1 MKTISG
7 EEFKIKILSKL
18 KSFNDLTIN
27 IENEIILQTQ
37 SLNIELTFKNIIFKG
52 DSLIFHD
59 RDPEAPFNRFCIFE
73 NCTFL
78 CNIHFSSSTF
88 KYLKFISCKIKNQ
101 FFQITS
107 CKIKNLSFEENNEKI
122 NEILPTIV
130 ESGYLK
136 ISDGKI
142 ETIDFEN
149 IIFNNGS
156 LSISNL
162 NQTKSFSITRSTL
175 NTVIFSHCT
184 FNDYFHYIGNKVVLN
199 SNNFFFNHC
208 NFPIFAFF
216 ETKLNNS
223 THFHHCTFSSSA
235 TFQSI
240 ENEINGE
247 LKFTTCDF
255 NKFTDFDKSKIHK
268 LRIEKTKFYDLVSF
282 QETYFDI
289 IEIDKTN
296 FEKGAFFDDIQ
307 IKKIDNC
314 DRRTIRTIKQELQKK
329 ENKIDFNRFR
339 VYEFNAYRKDIRK
352 KLAEFKKDKNR
363 FHHRKREPIQLKRD
377 LFILNISDIASEYG
391 TDWKRA
397 IKFTLLSGFAAFTL
411 FFILENFKLNIDL
424 NDWQD
429 FVYSYF
435 RFFLITDFKNEYY
448 EAGERVLK
456 FNSIISLFPF
466 IIGKIAIAFGI
477 YEMIQ
482 SFRKFKA

>member
-1 MKTISG
+1 M
-7 EEFKIKILSKL
+7 
-18 KSFNDLTIN
+18 
-27 IENEIILQTQ
+27 EIIDELKFKSIIYSKEKSISNYKIEFDKFT
-37 SLNIELTFKNIIFKG
+37 NIDLDEIRSNFVFENIIFSGK
-52 DSLIFHD
+52 
-59 RDPEAPFNRFCIFE
+59 RFSFYKNKEKYPNYITFK

-78 CNIHFSSSTF
+78 TDLFIGDCNFQSLYFVSNQFECEYVTIRNCNILEVNFSGENVF
-88 KYLKFISCKIKNQ
+88 KKGN
-101 FFQITS
+101 
-107 CKIKNLSFEENNEKI
+107 
-122 NEILPTIV
+122 
-130 ESGYLK
+130 LK
-136 ISDGKI
+136 IDLSEIKSLG
-142 ETIDFEN
+142 FEN
-149 IIFNNGS
+149 IIFNEFSKIHLLNS
-156 LSISNL
+156 NFSENVSIVRCSL
-162 NQTKSFSITRSTL
+162 NQIL
-175 NTVIFSHCT
+175 FSHCYFKSHFDYFGNT
-184 FNDYFHYIGNKVVLN
+184 LNHIYNSAFFNKCEFNYSSFFESKFNNDTHFADCKFLNVTKLENTGDEIKTTLRFDDCEFLNQVSFNKSRIHKISFNNIKFNDI
-199 SNNFFFNHC
+199 
-208 NFPIFAFF
+208 
-216 ETKLNNS
+216 
-223 THFHHCTFSSSA
+223 
-235 TFQSI
+235 
-240 ENEINGE
+240 
-247 LKFTTCDF
+247 
-255 NKFTDFDKSKIHK
+255 
-268 LRIEKTKFYDLVSF
+268 VSL

-289 IEIDKTN
+289 VDIDRTI
-296 FEKGAFFDDIQ
+296 FEKQVNFDDIQ
-307 IKKIDNC
+307 IKQIYNC
-314 DRRTIRTIKQELQKK
+314 KRRTIRTIKLQLQKA
-329 ENKIDFNRFR
+329 ENKIDYNKFR

-429 FVYSYF
+429 FVYGYF